1 MDAQS
6 VKALKYLIR
15 VSPAGEIQDVL
26 HHLSTLAD
34 GQDNLKENQDI
45 LGTLKKY
52 YESHRYHITL
62 PNGKVGIV
70 TSAGYQGNDEEGNHK
85 YYDAVLGLTFSFN
98 LFTLAA

>member
-34 GQDNLKENQDI
+34 GQDQLKSN
-45 LGTLKKY
+45 
-52 YESHRYHITL
+52 
-62 PNGKVGIV
+62 
-70 TSAGYQGNDEEGNHK
+70 
-85 YYDAVLGLTFSFN
+85 
-98 LFTLAA
+98 